1 MISFFRRTSPSS
13 TTDMKTT
20 LTGLDDQDGTDFS
33 RVRYSSDLNLSSHVT
48 QNLESL
54 VSRLESDE
62 QQSIRGNV
70 YRSTLI
76 STAVTSTVMA
86 GVYLSLGLEITAAT
100 MGVTAATISALGAA
114 AYFPKPVVNS
124 LKLAQ
129 TIMGLFDSK
138 EANN

>member
-1 MISFFRRTSPSS
+1 MNFCRPILPSS
-13 TTDMKTT
+13 RTDTETKPPV
-20 LTGLDDQDGTDFS
+20 LDGQDGTDFS
-33 RVRYSSDLNLSSHVT
+33 RDRYSSDLNLSSHVT

-114 AYFPKPVVNS
+114 AYFLKPVVNS